1 MGIPEKWH
9 SLPIIPIT
17 AESIDTDGLL
27 IGQNNQYGLVDVRVG
42 SEKPDSYVLLW
53 KDNYYGGTYIYRTIK
68 VSKTAD
74 TLFGSIWR
82 PLTYSDALH
91 TDTASN
97 YRGVWYYVSN
107 TTPSIM
113 ASLGLPLSAYDSYS
127 EAIASLD
134 TATPPDFQIS
144 YIPVNCQLSGPSTAN
159 SGDTVTVSV
168 TPNAGHV
175 ISLPQQGGSISVYN
189 ENGYIPFTWD
199 ATNKTISFQAP

>member
-9 SLPIIPIT
+9 LLPNIPVT
-17 AESIDTDGLL
+17 AESISSDGLL
-27 IGQNNQYGLVDVRVG
+27 IGKNNQYGLVDIRVG
-42 SEKPDSYVLLW
+42 SGSSNSYVLLY
-53 KDNYYGGTYIYRTIK
+53 KDNYYGGTYIYRTIM
-68 VSKTAD
+68 VSKTAG

-82 PLTYSDALH
+82 PLTYSDALY
-91 TDTASN
+91 TVTASN
-97 YRGVWYYVSN
+97 YRGTWYYVSYS
-107 TTPSIM
+107 TPGM
-113 ASLGLPLSAYDSYS
+113 REDLGLPVSVYDSYS

-159 SGDTVTVSV
+159 SGNSVTIQV
-168 TPNAGHV
+168 TPNEGHV

-199 ATNKTISFQAP
+199 ATNKTITFTAP